1 MLHHGQAGTV
11 RIHLTPGLLFLVET
25 LFYFYLSDFKI
36 RIFLVK
42 LALKQNV
49 NFQRP
54 NSNLLQQ
61 RFSLSV
67 LFIAKYSAQMMAYK
81 TLK

>member
-36 RIFLVK
+36 GIFFGK
-42 LALKQNV
+42 ISTETKCK
-49 NFQRP
+49 
-54 NSNLLQQ
+54 
-61 RFSLSV
+61 FSK
-67 LFIAKYSAQMMAYK
+67 A
-81 TLK
+81 